1 MGKEPS
7 ILYFLETEIHSTRKR
22 RTLNSGERACNQL
35 KWVSKF
41 EVWPSPLGIC
51 VASRLFCPL
60 HRGAFGIKRL
70 SRGGE
75 SIVEFYIFSALH
87 WESLRYCVWQIFMR
101 YFCNCGLEF
110 WYCGISKHAEF
121 FVIGSAIFSMVVSNF
136 SIFHCSVTVFG
147 IPLAALQLF
156 FAHAYTSATR
166 PAFIVWYRDQL
177 RF

>member
-7 ILYFLETEIHSTRKR
+7 ILYFLETEIHSTGKR
-22 RTLNSGERACNQL
+22 RTLKSGERACNQL
-35 KWVSKF
+35 KWVSK
-41 EVWPSPLGIC
+41 VKVGPSPLGIC

-60 HRGAFGIKRL
+60 QREAFVIKRV
-70 SRGGE
+70 SGRGE
-75 SIVEFYIFSALH
+75 YCRVLHFIAFH
-87 WESLRYCVWQIFMR
+87 WESLRHYCVCHISMR
-101 YFCNCGLEF
+101 YFCN
-110 WYCGISKHAEF
+110 CGISKHAEF

-166 PAFIVWYRDQL
+166 PALIVWYRDQL

>member
-22 RTLNSGERACNQL
+22 RALNSGERACNQL

-41 EVWPSPLGIC
+41 EAWPSPLGIC

-60 HRGAFGIKRL
+60 HRGAFGINRL

-75 SIVEFYIFSALH
+75 SIVECYILSPYIEKVCRRH
-87 WESLRYCVWQIFMR
+87 YCVCQIFMR

-121 FVIGSAIFSMVVSNF
+121 FVIGSAIFSMVVSNC

-147 IPLAALQLF
+147 IPLAALQSFFF

-166 PAFIVWYRDQL
+166 LAL
-177 RF
+177 